1 MNQVGRRDY
10 AERRAARIERLRA
23 RAAKAEQISEAA
35 LAQARRL
42 GSAIP
47 FGQPIL
53 VGHHSERRH
62 RRDIDKID
70 RGMRKGFAAAKEAAS
85 LERRADSAEAN
96 TAISSDDP
104 EALTKLRARVAEIE
118 TTKER
123 MKECNGLIRKARAA
137 AKKAS
142 SDETAAIIAALVK
155 ALGWP
160 EERAALLAKPDCFG
174 NIGFA
179 DFELT
184 NRGAEVR
191 RLKQRIALLEA
202 AAARAVPAEETI
214 VDVRILEAD
223 NRVQIHFPGK
233 PPEETRA
240 ALKGAGFK
248 WAPSVGAWQRMAGWQ
263 AWESARRVVAAANKS
278 AAING

>member
-1 MNQVGRRDY
+1 MNVGRRDY
-10 AERRAARIERLRA
+10 TERRAARIARLEA
-23 RAAKAEQISEAA
+23 RATRLSGESEAA
-35 LAQARRL
+35 FSAARRI

-62 RRDIDKID
+62 RRDAAKID
-70 RGMRKGFAAAKEAAS
+70 RNMRKGVAAAAEAER
-85 LERRADSAEAN
+85 LERRAERAESN
-96 TAISSDDP
+96 EAISSDDP
-104 EALTKLRARVAEIE
+104 EALAKLRAKVEEIE

-123 MKECNGLIRKARAA
+123 MKFCNSVIRKARKAA
-137 AKKAS
+137 AGKG
-142 SDETAAIIAALVK
+142 SDETRAIIDALVK

-160 EERAALLAKPDCFG
+160 EDRAALLTKPDCFG

-191 RLKQRIALLEA
+191 RLKKRIAQLEA
-202 AAARAVPAEETI
+202 RAAVPETELTFG
-214 VDVRILEAD
+214 DVKVVLAD

-233 PPEETRA
+233 PSEELRKE
-240 ALKGAGFK
+240 LKQNGFK
-248 WAPSVGAWQRMAGWQ
+248 WAPSVGAWQRMPSQW
-263 AWESARRVVAAANKS
+263 AWDVAKRIAERAAAS
-278 AAING
+278 AA